1 MVSTQRSRLH
11 SAASGEKQN
20 YRWMVVIFTTLITVL
35 WLYGIRHAEHEVKL
49 ENGVY
54 VLTKEQL
61 EEEVWLLSNFV
72 ADGNRQLELS
82 LGGEEACFLMVG
94 SRQLAQKAQVN
105 GKDPEILKSGRYYLI
120 LLPPEERRLSIRYY
134 DERYSSLSIASN
146 PIYVGN
152 REKILDRL
160 DREKKLTNSLS
171 GAFLFSVL
179 FSVSM
184 FLMKRSEK
192 YLLFYAIHALI
203 PQLFTYQ
210 PFFSSWYAQ
219 VFPGGNAVTNF
230 LGLPSVA
237 GFLTCTYVF
246 LNLLLH
252 WLIYREFVEDRI
264 GGRPYPFYLS
274 VSYLIFAV
282 ISLFTRAGSHNLPV
296 VYLLYLFGYILEGAM
311 LLINRVREG
320 GEGFRLTLLAGWT
333 VSFIVWLV
341 RCANN
346 LGLYSYP
353 VSLGSYVAMG
363 YTISFLFCINA
374 RFAGKYQQ
382 AEELLTEKT
391 LLSQNLERQVTERTA
406 DLEEALTAVK
416 KSEKT
421 RRQFTMNIIH
431 NLKTPLFSIQ
441 GYTELLS
448 EEMKEAD
455 ETAREYLSCV
465 SGNVEYVQKLIS
477 QLLLIDRIEEKR
489 ITYQFHPISLSGF
502 LDRLIATESA
512 VLQDKKLQLE
522 TDNLLPADFMFEGDA
537 FYLAQALLNILDNA
551 IRHSPE
557 GGKIRMTAQAASG
570 EEFAATGGNGT
581 DLGYF
586 AISIRDY
593 GEGMTESVRNHI
605 FERGYS
611 YHTDGGKSSGLGL
624 NIALGIVREHGGDI
638 RVQSEPGKGSCFE
651 VILPQ
656 KQEEEHGML
665 S

>member
-1 MVSTQRSRLH
+1 
-11 SAASGEKQN
+11 
-20 YRWMVVIFTTLITVL
+20 
-35 WLYGIRHAEHEVKL
+35 
-49 ENGVY
+49 
-54 VLTKEQL
+54 
-61 EEEVWLLSNFV
+61 
-72 ADGNRQLELS
+72 
-82 LGGEEACFLMVG
+82 
-94 SRQLAQKAQVN
+94 
-105 GKDPEILKSGRYYLI
+105 
-120 LLPPEERRLSIRYY
+120 
-134 DERYSSLSIASN
+134 
-146 PIYVGN
+146 
-152 REKILDRL
+152 
-160 DREKKLTNSLS
+160 
-171 GAFLFSVL
+171 
-179 FSVSM
+179 
-184 FLMKRSEK
+184 
-192 YLLFYAIHALI
+192 
-203 PQLFTYQ
+203 
-210 PFFSSWYAQ
+210 
-219 VFPGGNAVTNF
+219 
-230 LGLPSVA
+230 
-237 GFLTCTYVF
+237 
-246 LNLLLH
+246 
-252 WLIYREFVEDRI
+252 
-264 GGRPYPFYLS
+264 
-274 VSYLIFAV
+274 
-282 ISLFTRAGSHNLPV
+282 
-296 VYLLYLFGYILEGAM
+296 LFGYILEGAM
-311 LLINRVREG
+311 LLINCVREG

-557 GGKIRMTAQAASG
+557 GGKVRVTAQMN
-570 EEFAATGGNGT
+570 EGN
-581 DLGYF
+581 F